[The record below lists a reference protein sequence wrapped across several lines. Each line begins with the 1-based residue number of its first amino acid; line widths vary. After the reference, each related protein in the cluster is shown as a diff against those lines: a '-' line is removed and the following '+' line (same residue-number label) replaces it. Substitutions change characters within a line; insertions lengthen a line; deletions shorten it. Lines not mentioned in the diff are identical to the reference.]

1 MAFDDQQTPVLTGSQ
16 HWCVLWHGF
25 RVQGGREG
33 NERLPV
39 PRFTCASD
47 GTDISKAGTTYL
59 LEAASAVFF
68 LSGCVGLARAEVLQ
82 EVSVPLGLPFEKSA
96 KALRCLFLEMNSTF
110 WYVCSHL

>member
-16 HWCVLWHGF
+16 YQCVLWHGF
-25 RVQGGREG
+25 RVPGGREG

-59 LEAASAVFF
+59 PGAASPLF

-96 KALRCLFLEMNSTF
+96 KAPRCLFLEMNSTF